1 MKYTTTDGKEYF
13 SPKPCNCGLT
23 GGCEKCNDLLAKQAL
38 SQWKEKFNHDIGKRN
53 FEMFGD
59 ERVKIPCNHQWEKCS
74 DEVEHC
80 PNCGEHRN
88 LTTPQGNKI

>member
-13 SPKPCNCGLT
+13 SPKPCDCGLT
-23 GGCEKCNDLLAKQAL
+23 GGCEECNDLLAKHAL
-38 SQWKEKFNHDIGKRN
+38 SQWKEKFNHDMGKRN

-59 ERVKIPCNHQWEKCS
+59 ERIKMPCDHQWKKCS

-80 PNCGEHRN
+80 PNCGEHRKI
-88 LTTPQGNKI
+88 TP